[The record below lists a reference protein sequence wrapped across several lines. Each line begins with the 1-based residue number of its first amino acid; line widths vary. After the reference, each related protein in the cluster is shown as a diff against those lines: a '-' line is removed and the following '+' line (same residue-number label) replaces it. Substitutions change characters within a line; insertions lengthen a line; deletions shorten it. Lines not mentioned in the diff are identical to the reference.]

1 MTQKAP
7 SLDDFTPTAG
17 TRRGLTLARAV
28 AEERVGAPRVLLLAG
43 PAGIGKTHLLRAA
56 VGEGSG
62 GRPKRARVYVTARDA
77 GEALVAALERGEAG
91 TDSLGWKGADLI
103 VLDDLHGL
111 AALPMTQAEIA
122 RQLQAA
128 VAAGSRVLAAACG
141 SLCGLEP
148 FVARLRQV
156 SGFALVIL
164 EPPTSR
170 ELQRILTRMIRRE
183 GESLDER
190 VMTTLAASAV
200 GDVRRAVGALNG
212 YCFTREL
219 QAQSGTPVNSRS

>member
-1 MTQKAP
+1 M
-7 SLDDFTPTAG
+7 
-17 TRRGLTLARAV
+17 
-28 AEERVGAPRVLLLAG
+28 GAPRVLLLAG